1 MVMRAMDRWI
11 DGFDGDGQ
19 PDGSRGRVATV
30 GWLVAAALVCR
41 KLCSCDGGE
50 SLPDS
55 MLSIGLR
62 RETAEMAG
70 IRESHALALHQ

>member
-1 MVMRAMDRWI
+1 MDSMAMDS
-11 DGFDGDGQ
+11 
-19 PDGSRGRVATV
+19 PDGWFKGLGGDS
-30 GWLVAAALVCR
+30 WLVAVALVCR

-62 RETAEMAG
+62 RETAEMG
-70 IRESHALALHQ
+70 RHP